1 MAKPVQ
7 ALRAAFDGNAKNMA
21 DALTGHDV
29 KQAANRA
36 DSAGRSPQTP

>member
-21 DALTGHDV
+21 DALTGRGF

-36 DSAGRSPQTP
+36 DSAGRSPPTP